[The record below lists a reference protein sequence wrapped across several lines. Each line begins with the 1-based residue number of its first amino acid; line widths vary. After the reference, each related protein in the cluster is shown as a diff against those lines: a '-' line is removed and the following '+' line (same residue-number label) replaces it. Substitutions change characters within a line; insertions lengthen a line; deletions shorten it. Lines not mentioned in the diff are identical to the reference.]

1 MLKYD
6 LHTHTKYSDGEL
18 DILGNIKRAKE
29 LGLSGIAITDHD
41 NLDSWK
47 DIDSNNYD
55 FYVIKG
61 VELSTYYNGVNIHIL
76 GYYLNDDGSYSELEQ
91 FLAMVREKRKERVYK
106 VIDLLKNFEIELT
119 YEEIASY
126 ADGAIGRPHIA
137 QAIINK
143 YPERNYSMNEVFD
156 KYIGNNA
163 PAYVKSFNFET
174 KDAIDMLKRNHCLV
188 VLAHPL
194 FSDKYDYKEIF
205 DLGID
210 GIEVFYPYTEHKNYE
225 EVLNFAKDNDL
236 IITGGS
242 DYHGPFVRNS
252 MGEEFLEEP
261 YIIEFLKDINI
272 KN

>member
-143 YPERNYSMNEVFD
+143 YPERNYV
-156 KYIGNNA
+156 KYR
-163 PAYVKSFNFET
+163 E
-174 KDAIDMLKRNHCLV
+174 
-188 VLAHPL
+188 
-194 FSDKYDYKEIF
+194 
-205 DLGID
+205 
-210 GIEVFYPYTEHKNYE
+210 
-225 EVLNFAKDNDL
+225 
-236 IITGGS
+236 
-242 DYHGPFVRNS
+242 
-252 MGEEFLEEP
+252 
-261 YIIEFLKDINI
+261 
-272 KN
+272 